1 MKKIKRFLCVLMA
14 VIMTFSL
21 GAYCVMNGNG
31 NVMAKEVIK
40 TGVCGDAA
48 DWSLN
53 LQTGELKISGV
64 GKIWDNPG
72 FSNMGI
78 KKVVIGEGITSIGKD
93 AFVSEKNIM
102 EVSFPKT
109 LKSIG
114 DWAFWG
120 CEALESISLPE
131 NLESLGEVAFEKC
144 TFLKNITVAEGNK
157 NFAVKDGVLY
167 SKDLKTLI
175 LYPCAMEG
183 ENFDIP
189 DGVKNIGKY
198 AFDYN
203 RYLSSITIPDSVR
216 SFGKGIPFTEAK
228 SIKTINVSEN
238 NAAFK
243 SMDGNLYSR
252 DGKTLIKYAIGK
264 SNKEFEV
271 PYGVEKIEDRA
282 FKNCESLENITIPDT
297 VISIG
302 NDTFE
307 NNIKITAG
315 EGSMAYDYATK
326 KGYDSITTSPKKV
339 TSIEMYRLPVK
350 TVFALG
356 DKQNT
361 VGMVIRL
368 NYEDG
373 TYGLRNSGFTTLGFD
388 SEKPGECEITV
399 VYGEFKT
406 CYKVQIVEKLEYPK
420 ITEDIDF
427 NVDIVEE
434 GQIFYMNFVPEKSGK
449 YTFKADTTWGL
460 QGVLYDEDG
469 NKLLEA
475 DNLDINGGLSFTY
488 EYKAGKS
495 YIIAISYGEQ
505 QIGSFT
511 VDITYNKPEE
521 TTEPV
526 TEAPTVEPTTKSTV
540 QVPTTWVFEE
550 KTTKPI
556 VKVPT
561 TGIKKAVKK
570 RKAATVKISLKKI
583 KGIKKY
589 QVQISSSKKFKKVLA
604 KKTVKSVSFTLKS
617 KKIKNKKVLY
627 IRARVIKTVGR
638 KSYSGKWSKPKKVTI
653 KNNN

>member
-203 RYLSSITIPDSVR
+203 RYLSSITIP
-216 SFGKGIPFTEAK
+216 
-228 SIKTINVSEN
+228 
-238 NAAFK
+238 
-243 SMDGNLYSR
+243 
-252 DGKTLIKYAIGK
+252 
-264 SNKEFEV
+264 
-271 PYGVEKIEDRA
+271 
-282 FKNCESLENITIPDT
+282 
-297 VISIG
+297 
-302 NDTFE
+302 
-307 NNIKITAG
+307 
-315 EGSMAYDYATK
+315 
-326 KGYDSITTSPKKV
+326 
-339 TSIEMYRLPVK
+339 
-350 TVFALG
+350 VFL
-356 DKQNT
+356 
-361 VGMVIRL
+361 
-368 NYEDG
+368 
-373 TYGLRNSGFTTLGFD
+373 LRKLSQL
-388 SEKPGECEITV
+388 KP
-399 VYGEFKT
+399 
-406 CYKVQIVEKLEYPK
+406 
-420 ITEDIDF
+420 
-427 NVDIVEE
+427 
-434 GQIFYMNFVPEKSGK
+434 
-449 YTFKADTTWGL
+449 
-460 QGVLYDEDG
+460 
-469 NKLLEA
+469 
-475 DNLDINGGLSFTY
+475 
-488 EYKAGKS
+488 
-495 YIIAISYGEQ
+495 
-505 QIGSFT
+505 
-511 VDITYNKPEE
+511 
-521 TTEPV
+521 
-526 TEAPTVEPTTKSTV
+526 
-540 QVPTTWVFEE
+540 
-550 KTTKPI
+550 
-556 VKVPT
+556 
-561 TGIKKAVKK
+561 
-570 RKAATVKISLKKI
+570 
-583 KGIKKY
+583 
-589 QVQISSSKKFKKVLA
+589 
-604 KKTVKSVSFTLKS
+604 
-617 KKIKNKKVLY
+617 
-627 IRARVIKTVGR
+627 
-638 KSYSGKWSKPKKVTI
+638 
-653 KNNN
+653 

>member
-1 MKKIKRFLCVLMA
+1 MKKIKGFLCVLMA
-14 VIMTFSL
+14 VVMTFSL
-21 GAYCVMNGNG
+21 GAYCGMNGNG
-31 NVMAKEVIK
+31 NVVAKEVIK

-120 CEALESISLPE
+120 CEVLESISLPE

-189 DGVKNIGKY
+189 DGVENIGKY

-228 SIKTINVSEN
+228 SVKAINVSEN

-243 SMDGNLYSR
+243 SVDGNLYSR

-307 NNIKITAG
+307 NNIKVTAG

-373 TYGLRNSGFTTLGFD
+373 TYGLRNSGFTT
-388 SEKPGECEITV
+388 
-399 VYGEFKT
+399 
-406 CYKVQIVEKLEYPK
+406 
-420 ITEDIDF
+420 
-427 NVDIVEE
+427 
-434 GQIFYMNFVPEKSGK
+434 
-449 YTFKADTTWGL
+449 
-460 QGVLYDEDG
+460 
-469 NKLLEA
+469 
-475 DNLDINGGLSFTY
+475 
-488 EYKAGKS
+488 
-495 YIIAISYGEQ
+495 
-505 QIGSFT
+505 
-511 VDITYNKPEE
+511 
-521 TTEPV
+521 
-526 TEAPTVEPTTKSTV
+526 
-540 QVPTTWVFEE
+540 
-550 KTTKPI
+550 
-556 VKVPT
+556 
-561 TGIKKAVKK
+561 
-570 RKAATVKISLKKI
+570 
-583 KGIKKY
+583 
-589 QVQISSSKKFKKVLA
+589 
-604 KKTVKSVSFTLKS
+604 
-617 KKIKNKKVLY
+617 
-627 IRARVIKTVGR
+627 
-638 KSYSGKWSKPKKVTI
+638 
-653 KNNN
+653 